1 VNLDDLRNKLANAST
16 VRPEGRVLS
25 VTGLGIR
32 IALPGAKIGDVV
44 RIQRRGSAT
53 LEAEIVGLAEGSAVA
68 IPLGELLGVG
78 MDDAVHTTATSLSV
92 FAGAGLCGRILDGL
106 GRPLDGAALPSGL
119 RRMPVDAAP
128 PLALERE
135 PIREIMVT
143 GVRAIDALSP
153 IGRGQR
159 MGLFSGAGVGKST
172 LLGAIAR
179 GAVVDAVVVAMV
191 GERGREVREFL
202 EKSLSEETRK
212 RSIVVVATSDA
223 TALERLRAA
232 QTATALAE
240 ALRDEGKHVLLL
252 VDSITRFARAQREVG
267 LAAGEPPARRGY
279 PPSVFAAIPKL
290 VERAGMS
297 AKGAITAIYTV
308 LVEGGDLDEPVSD
321 EVRGTLDG
329 HILLDR
335 GLAARG
341 HYPPIDVV
349 NSISRVALSI
359 VKPEQAQMASRLRQG
374 VALYEAKR
382 DLVSMGAYVSGS
394 DPALERVLRERAAV
408 ERFLQQ
414 KESDYSSYQDTLS
427 GLAQVGR

>member
-1 VNLDDLRNKLANAST
+1 M
-16 VRPEGRVLS
+16 LS

-359 VKPEQAQMASRLRQG
+359 VKSEQAQMASRLRQA

-394 DPALERVLRERAAV
+394 DPALERVLRERATV

-414 KESDYSSYQDTLS
+414 KESDYSSYEDTLS